1 MPITRLGVDRPAA
14 NTTAVLRTFTAPH
27 LISVIATNLSLQTA
41 VECRVDIWVQ
51 PTGAVGETQYSY
63 IAKNLLI
70 GVGQS
75 FETFRFAI
83 NAQDSIYVKSTN
95 GEVSFTLVGIEQED
109 SPGAETSAQEF
120 QNKVIRGQ
128 LNTLYLDKG
137 LTAERRVDAEEGYV
151 RYNTELQLLEVKT
164 LGGWTVA
171 GAGQNGDIGP
181 TGPTGAVGP
190 AGPEGEQGQQAVAA
204 NYLGTLALIA
214 DLPTSPTPTTND
226 AYFVTESGT
235 VYIYNGT
242 AWVDAGPI
250 QGPTGPAG
258 PQGQKGDT
266 GADSIIP
273 GPTGPTGPTGAQG
286 LVGPTGPAVT
296 SISAD
301 AIVSPTTDINSNFT
315 LRPQDANGVIR
326 SIGSA
331 ITITIPDVLS
341 DGERVEFIQAGTGQV
356 TFEGQNIS
364 LESRDSANRTDAQY
378 ARVILLNVNSSYYLF
393 GDLV

>member
-14 NTTAVLRTFTAPH
+14 EQTAVLTTFTAPH
-27 LISVIATNLSLQTA
+27 LVSVIATNTSLQTA
-41 VECRVDIWVQ
+41 IECKVDVWVQ
-51 PTGAVGETQYSY
+51 PTGAVGEAQYSY
-63 IAKNLLI
+63 VAKNLVI

-75 FETFRFAI
+75 FETFRFAV
-83 NAQDSIYVKSTN
+83 NTNDSLYVKSTN
-95 GEVSFTLVGIEQED
+95 GEVSFTLVGIQQED
-109 SPGAETSAQEF
+109 SVGVENITQEF
-120 QNKVIRGQ
+120 QNKVIRGEY
-128 LNTLYLDKG
+128 NTLYLDKG
-137 LTAERRVDAEEGYV
+137 LTAQRRVDAEEGYV

-164 LGGWTVA
+164 LDGWEPA
-171 GAGQNGDIGP
+171 GAGLNGAIGP

-190 AGPEGEQGQQAVAA
+190 IGPEGEQGQQAVAA
-204 NYLGTLALIA
+204 NYLGTVALIA
-214 DLPTSPTPTTND
+214 DLPTDPVPTAND

-235 VYIYNGT
+235 VHIYNGT

-250 QGPTGPAG
+250 QGPTGPEG
-258 PQGQKGDT
+258 PQGVKGDT
-266 GADSIIP
+266 GADSVVP

-296 SISAD
+296 TIAAD

-315 LRPQDANGVIR
+315 LRPQDANGVVR

-331 ITITIPDVLS
+331 ITLTIPDVLQ
-341 DGERVEFIQAGTGQV
+341 DGERVEFIQAGVGQV

-364 LESRDSANRTDAQY
+364 LESRNGANRTDAQY